1 MGEDRHYDSFG
12 RGMAVLPLPRRK
24 RARRWRRVLAWAAG
38 ILGAMALLTA
48 VAVGSVA
55 LYDWMTGRQVSLT
68 GRKVTFAQV
77 RADRENALSVPE
89 IFEKCRGW
97 VAEIT
102 VTFPDS
108 VAMGTGIVFSEDGYI
123 VTCAHLLE
131 GGAGTVEVK
140 TVDGTTFPA
149 QTVASDVQTDIAV
162 LKVAA
167 RGMEPAELGYGGEV
181 LVGET
186 AVALGNPL
194 GRGFSETLTVG
205 VVSARERSVVVER
218 YEMSL
223 LQFDAAV
230 NSGNSGG
237 PLINSMGQVIGM
249 VNAKITRD
257 EGARVEGIGFAVPI
271 DRVVEVSQDLIRYG
285 FVQDRPW
292 LGVVVTQYDGEW
304 PAVQVDSVTEDGAAE
319 RAGIRAGDWILAFNG
334 VPITNYT
341 VLNREKDRCAV
352 GDTVVIVVRRNGTDL
367 PVECTLMAMTE
378 ADLS

>member
-1 MGEDRHYDSFG
+1 MADDRHFDPFG
-12 RGMAVLPLPRRK
+12 RGMAPLPRRK
-24 RARRWRRVLAWAAG
+24 TRRGGRLLAWAAG
-38 ILGAMALLTA
+38 ILAAMLLLTA
-48 VAVGSVA
+48 AAVGAVI

-68 GRKVTFAQV
+68 GRKVTFQQV
-77 RADRENALSVPE
+77 QTDRENALSIPE

-97 VAEIT
+97 VTEIT
-102 VTFPDS
+102 VTDSGS

-123 VTCAHLLE
+123 VTCAHVLE
-131 GGAGTVEVK
+131 GNGGEIAVK

-149 QTVASDVQTDIAV
+149 QVVASDAQTDIAV

-167 RGMEPAELGYGGEV
+167 HGMEPAELGYGGQV

-194 GRGFSETLTVG
+194 GRGFSETLTAG
-205 VVSARERSVVVER
+205 VVSARERSVVIER

-237 PLINSMGQVIGM
+237 PLINSAGQVIGM
-249 VNAKITRD
+249 VNAKISRD

-271 DRVVEVSQDLIRYG
+271 DRVVEVAQDLIRYG
-285 FVQDRPW
+285 FVQNRPW

-304 PAVQVDSVTEDGAAE
+304 PAVRVESVTEDGAAD

-334 VPITNYT
+334 VPITSYT

-352 GDTVVIVVRRNGTDL
+352 GDAVIVVVRRDGTDL
-367 PVECTLMAMTE
+367 PLECTLFAMTE
-378 ADLS
+378 ADRP

>member
-1 MGEDRHYDSFG
+1 M
-12 RGMAVLPLPRRK
+12 
-24 RARRWRRVLAWAAG
+24 
-38 ILGAMALLTA
+38 
-48 VAVGSVA
+48 
-55 LYDWMTGRQVSLT
+55 
-68 GRKVTFAQV
+68 
-77 RADRENALSVPE
+77 PE

-123 VTCAHLLE
+123 VTCAHVLE
-131 GGAGTVEVK
+131 GNGGEIAVK

-149 QTVASDVQTDIAV
+149 QVVASDAQTDIAV

-167 RGMEPAELGYGGEV
+167 HGMEPAELGYGGQV

-194 GRGFSETLTVG
+194 GRGFSETLTAG
-205 VVSARERSVVVER
+205 VVSARERSVVIER

>member
-1 MGEDRHYDSFG
+1 M
-12 RGMAVLPLPRRK
+12 
-24 RARRWRRVLAWAAG
+24 
-38 ILGAMALLTA
+38 
-48 VAVGSVA
+48 
-55 LYDWMTGRQVSLT
+55 Q
-68 GRKVTFAQV
+68 
-77 RADRENALSVPE
+77 
-89 IFEKCRGW
+89 
-97 VAEIT
+97 
-102 VTFPDS
+102 
-108 VAMGTGIVFSEDGYI
+108 
-123 VTCAHLLE
+123 
-131 GGAGTVEVK
+131 
-140 TVDGTTFPA
+140 
-149 QTVASDVQTDIAV
+149 
-162 LKVAA
+162 
-167 RGMEPAELGYGGEV
+167 
-181 LVGET
+181 
-186 AVALGNPL
+186 
-194 GRGFSETLTVG
+194 
-205 VVSARERSVVVER
+205 VVVIER

>member
-1 MGEDRHYDSFG
+1 MGDDRHYDPFG
-12 RGMAVLPLPRRK
+12 RRMAVLPELRVR
-24 RARRWRRVLAWAAG
+24 RARRWRRPLAWAAG
-38 ILGAMALLTA
+38 ILAALVLLTA
-48 VAVGSVA
+48 VAAGSVT
-55 LYDWMTGRQVSLT
+55 LYDWLTGRQVSLT
-68 GRKVTFAQV
+68 GRKVIFSQV
-77 RADRENALSVPE
+77 QTDRENALSVPE

-97 VAEIT
+97 VTEIT

-108 VAMGTGIVFSEDGYI
+108 VAMGTGIVFSEDGYV

-131 GGAGTVEVK
+131 GGDGTIEVK
-140 TVDGTTFPA
+140 TVDGTVFPA
-149 QTVASDVQTDIAV
+149 QKVASDLQTDIAV

-167 RGMEPAELGYGGEV
+167 RGMEPAELGYGGQV

-194 GRGFSETLTVG
+194 GKGFAETLTVG

-237 PLINSMGQVIGM
+237 PLLNSAGQVIGM
-249 VNAKITRD
+249 VNAKISRD
-257 EGARVEGIGFAVPI
+257 GGARVEGIGFAVPI
-271 DRVVEVSQDLIRYG
+271 DRVVEVAQDLIRYG

-304 PAVQVDSVTEDGAAE
+304 PAVRVDSVTEDGAAD
-319 RAGIRAGDWILAFNG
+319 RAGIRPGDWILAFNG
-334 VPITNYT
+334 VPISNYT
-341 VLNREKDRCAV
+341 VLNREKDRCTV
-352 GDTVVIVVRRNGTDL
+352 GDTVIVVVRRDGTDL
-367 PVECTLMAMTE
+367 PLECTLLAMTA
-378 ADLS
+378 ADRS